1 MSKETNG
8 SPARE
13 KQGDTADS
21 GSKETRGL
29 WGRLKAAIP
38 PWLGETL
45 RSPRAWKTFTRC
57 MVAFLVSM
65 VLLVDDKSKWGG
77 LYLKPSRLTIALRFM
92 GQAGFF
98 GLIVC

>member
-65 VLLVDDKSKWGG
+65 VLLVDDKSK
-77 LYLKPSRLTIALRFM
+77 
-92 GQAGFF
+92 
-98 GLIVC
+98 